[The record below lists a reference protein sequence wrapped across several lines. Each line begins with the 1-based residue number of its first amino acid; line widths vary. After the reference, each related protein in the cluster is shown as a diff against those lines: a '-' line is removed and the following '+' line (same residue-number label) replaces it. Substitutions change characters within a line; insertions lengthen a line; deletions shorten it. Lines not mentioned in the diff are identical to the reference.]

1 MAKWSF
7 GGFELDPSS
16 GELWKGGDCVR
27 IQEQPLKLLLCL
39 LEHPGQLVSRDDL
52 QKRVWGGDIHVG
64 FEDSLNA
71 AAWRLRQV
79 LGDSA
84 EKPRFIETVPRKG
97 YRFVAKVLPLPG
109 NPPPESG
116 SFPLPVHR
124 PESGIRTGTAV
135 RADPIVRNHRVWVA
149 GGLALATLGGAAGLW
164 AVVHEPPAAIEIL
177 PLENDTGDPAV
188 DYFAAALAQEV
199 GRDLKETRGLP
210 VILLERGRADGSSP
224 KERRLRLVWSLRR
237 EAEGYR
243 IPVLLQ
249 TRRGPLASESFTA
262 SAGDLHEVHRR
273 ISAFVAARI
282 DAKAPPAP

>member
-16 GELWKGGDCVR
+16 GELWKGGECVR

-39 LEHPGQLVSRDDL
+39 LERPGQLVSRDEL

-71 AAWRLRQV
+71 AAWRLRQA

-109 NPPPESG
+109 SPPPESG
-116 SFPLPVHR
+116 SFPMPVHR
-124 PESGIRTGTAV
+124 PDSGV
-135 RADPIVRNHRVWVA
+135 RGGIADRSGPFTRSRRIWLG
-149 GGLALATLGGAAGLW
+149 GGLVLAMLGGAVGLW
-164 AVVHEPPAAIEIL
+164 AVVRDRPMAVEIL
-177 PLENDTGDPAV
+177 PLENTTGDPAV

-199 GRDLKETRGLP
+199 GRDLQGARGLP
-210 VILLERGRADGSSP
+210 VVHLEHALTGGPQP
-224 KERRLRLVWSLRR
+224 KGRRLRLVWTLRR

-249 TRRGPLASESFTA
+249 GQRGTLASESFLA
-262 SAGDLHEVHRR
+262 GSGDLHEVHRR
-273 ISAFVAARI
+273 ISAFVADRVEAEV
-282 DAKAPPAP
+282 AAVH